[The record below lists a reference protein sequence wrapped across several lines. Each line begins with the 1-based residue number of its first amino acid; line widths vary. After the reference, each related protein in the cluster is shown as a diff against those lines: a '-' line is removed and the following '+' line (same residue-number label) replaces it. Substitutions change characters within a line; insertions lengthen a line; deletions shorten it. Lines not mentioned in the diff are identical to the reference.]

1 MKRKKIHFHIQYIVL
16 LFIVFAL
23 PFQRTITPPLI
34 LLLSFNWVVEVLTDS
49 LLSGIQLFTKKPL
62 TFDSKWETIKENQL
76 TFPLLLFVGLFA
88 WLSVSLIYS
97 EDLSHATNDF
107 VLKLPLLA
115 FPLILFSSD
124 LKSWTA
130 KHNKLLFNMFILGSL
145 MSIVYNVYHS
155 YINYLD
161 DPNIANFF
169 YMYASFIHH
178 PSYSSMFYVFGLAIM
193 MYLLLNRKTN
203 IAEKIVY
210 FLFTPVFIGEI
221 FILSSK
227 TAFITLLSLF
237 VVLFFYILFQ
247 KQIKKIN
254 ALYFLMVVLM
264 GWGLYTFLPE
274 NFNRFS
280 NQLTANQNLSDFKK
294 DTRYIIWG
302 NAWEVAKENL
312 PWGTGTGDVKA
323 ALKLNHA
330 KNLRF
335 DYYLRAYNCHNQYL
349 QFLVALGIVGFLLF
363 VGGQIYSI
371 FIAYKKRFFLL
382 AVFTFIISINFLT
395 ESMLERQAGVV
406 FFALFNTL
414 LCVFAFVE
422 PLKE

>member
-1 MKRKKIHFHIQYIVL
+1 MKRKKIHFYIQYIVL

-49 LLSGIQLFTKKPL
+49 LLSGVQLFTKTPL
-62 TFDSKWETIKENQL
+62 TFDSKWKTIKENRL
-76 TFPLLLFVGLFA
+76 TFPLFLFVGLFA

-97 EDLSHATNDF
+97 EDLKWGVNDF

-115 FPLILFSSD
+115 FPLILFSTD
-124 LKSWTA
+124 LKHWTV
-130 KHNKLLFNMFILGSL
+130 KRIKLLFNIFILGCL
-145 MSIVYNVYHS
+145 ITIFYNLYHS
-155 YINYLD
+155 YANYVE

-178 PSYSSMFYVFGLAIM
+178 PSYSSMFYVFGLAVMI
-193 MYLLLNRKTN
+193 YFLLNKQTN
-203 IAEKIVY
+203 IVEKIAY
-210 FLFTPVFIGEI
+210 FLFIPIFIGEI
-221 FILSSK
+221 VVLSSK
-227 TAFITLLSLF
+227 TAFITLFLLF
-237 VVLFFYILFQ
+237 IMLIFYIVFQ
-247 KQIKKIN
+247 KRIKKIN
-254 ALYFLMVVLM
+254 LLYFLIVILI
-264 GWGLYTFLPE
+264 GWGLYAFLPK

-280 NQLTANQNLSDFKK
+280 NQLEKSQHIGSIKQ
-294 DTRYIIWG
+294 DTRYVIWS
-302 NAWEVAKENL
+302 NACEVAKENL
-312 PWGTGTGDVKA
+312 PWGTGAGDVKA
-323 ALKLNHA
+323 ALKLNYA
-330 KNLRF
+330 KNLHF

-349 QFLVALGIVGFLLF
+349 QFLVALGIIGFLLF
-363 VGGQIYSI
+363 VGGQLYALFISCKKKYFLFAI
-371 FIAYKKRFFLL
+371 FTL
-382 AVFTFIISINFLT
+382 VVSINFLT